1 MWPLYKHLT
10 GWSRTFRP
18 PRAVTT
24 AVSRRAVVA
33 WVALCVGATAALLL
47 AALLLPAAVWGICVN
62 SGVCVYHM
70 MFCEA
75 TRHHSA
81 VRHPAN
87 FWSNLPYVYA
97 ALGMLCL
104 AADERARRVARP
116 YQLLDFSFALVLLG
130 MAIASFGWH
139 ASNCTALH
147 FVDIGL
153 MNSVIAFF
161 PLRFGF
167 ASAVHAMHD
176 ALRRR
181 GALRL
186 PETRAVTAAALWFY
200 AAFVAFQFAWAS
212 EMTGLYHQAFPT
224 GHSRFLTL
232 KPVEIMI
239 YIGLPGL
246 YPLPV
251 LWRMA
256 QLRSWGCVPAIA
268 LSVVALPLGFCAVC
282 VICICACACV
292 CSCASPCA

>member
-1 MWPLYKHLT
+1 M
-10 GWSRTFRP
+10 
-18 PRAVTT
+18 
-24 AVSRRAVVA
+24 
-33 WVALCVGATAALLL
+33 
-47 AALLLPAAVWGICVN
+47 
-62 SGVCVYHM
+62 
-70 MFCEA
+70 
-75 TRHHSA
+75 
-81 VRHPAN
+81 RHPAN

-97 ALGMLCL
+97 ARGMLCL

-116 YQLLDFSFALVLLG
+116 YQLLDISFALVLLG
-130 MAIASFGWH
+130 MSIASFGWH

-167 ASAVHAMHD
+167 ASVVH
-176 ALRRR
+176 
-181 GALRL
+181 ALRL
-186 PETRAVTAAALWFY
+186 PETRAVTAAASWFY
-200 AAFVAFQFAWAS
+200 LALVASQFAWAS

-232 KPVEIMI
+232 KPVEIML
-239 YIGLPGL
+239 YVGLPGL

-268 LSVVALPLGFCAVC
+268 LCVLALPLGFCAVC
-282 VICICACACV
+282 A
-292 CSCASPCA
+292 

>member
-1 MWPLYKHLT
+1 MLPLYKHLT

-18 PRAVTT
+18 PRAVTS

-47 AALLLPAAVWGICVN
+47 AALLLPAAVWGDCVN

-75 TRHHSA
+75 TRHHTA

-116 YQLLDFSFALVLLG
+116 YQLLDLSFALVLLG

-167 ASAVHAMHD
+167 ASAVHA
-176 ALRRR
+176 
-181 GALRL
+181 LRL
-186 PETRAVTAAALWFY
+186 PETRAVTVAAFWFY
-200 AAFVAFQFAWAS
+200 AALVASQFAWAS
-212 EMTGLYHQAFPT
+212 EMTGQYHQAFPT

-232 KPVEIMI
+232 QPVEIML
-239 YIGLPGL
+239 YVGLPGL

-268 LSVVALPLGFCAVC
+268 LCVIALPLGFCVVC
-282 VICICACACV
+282 A
-292 CSCASPCA
+292 